1 MLYAQTYSR
10 LWLSFY
16 MSVVNISACFL
27 CLFKYLLLTSIIFVL
42 VSFGDRFILASGG
55 CRFVI
60 GVRSSDV
67 FYSPFPLHHSVAG
80 MIAIAGCFAAGFKFV
95 LRKKFSASQYWKDCQ
110 KYKVTVSPART
121 LSRNKIVPRYTYN
134 LHGPLGGNKSRGKV

>member
-1 MLYAQTYSR
+1 M
-10 LWLSFY
+10 
-16 MSVVNISACFL
+16 
-27 CLFKYLLLTSIIFVL
+27 
-42 VSFGDRFILASGG
+42 
-55 CRFVI
+55 I

-121 LSRNKIVPRYTYN
+121 LLRNNMFLYTKVY
-134 LHGPLGGNKSRGKV
+134 LHGPLGGSKSRGKV

>member
-1 MLYAQTYSR
+1 
-10 LWLSFY
+10 

-27 CLFKYLLLTSIIFVL
+27 CLFKYYLSSIIFVL

-121 LSRNKIVPRYTYN
+121 LSRNNIFYIPRSTYMV
-134 LHGPLGGNKSRGKV
+134 R

>member
-1 MLYAQTYSR
+1 MFS
-10 LWLSFY
+10 LSLQ
-16 MSVVNISACFL
+16 I
-27 CLFKYLLLTSIIFVL
+27 LLTIIIFVL
-42 VSFGDRFILASGG
+42 VYFGDRFILASGG

-121 LSRNKIVPRYTYN
+121 LSRNKIVPRSTYMV
-134 LHGPLGGNKSRGKV
+134 R

>member
-1 MLYAQTYSR
+1 MFS
-10 LWLSFY
+10 LSLQ
-16 MSVVNISACFL
+16 VQ
-27 CLFKYLLLTSIIFVL
+27 LTLIIFVH
-42 VSFGDRFILASGG
+42 VSFGNRFILASGG

-110 KYKVTVSPART
+110 KYKVTVSPARI
-121 LSRNKIVPRYTYN
+121 LLRNNMFYIPRSTYMV
-134 LHGPLGGNKSRGKV
+134 R